1 MIVDKANP
9 SQDYK
14 DLINSYKELHKNE
27 GAFKGISL
35 RPLVPTLHKIIKSND
50 CKTLLDYGC
59 GKGCAYDD
67 RHRELGLADT
77 VQNLWDIDS
86 YTLYDPAYPQ
96 FDKIPTGKHDI
107 VLCTDVME
115 HIPEQDLD
123 WVIQKIFNYANKAVF
138 FSICTME
145 AIKTF
150 QEGKF
155 KGKNVHVTVQE
166 KEWWLNKFSKIWG
179 KQKTLKV
186 YLHFTSKEGNFAIC
200 LKKRRDKDGTDST
213 DRSSDKIAG

>member
-14 DLINSYKELHKNE
+14 DLISSYKELHKNE

-59 GKGCAYDD
+59 GKGYAYNDKYK
-67 RHRELGLADT
+67 ELGLADK
-77 VQNLWDIDS
+77 VQNLWNIDS
-86 YTLYDPAYPQ
+86 FSLYDPAYPSHN
-96 FDKIPTGKHDI
+96 KIPTGKYDI

-115 HIPEQDLD
+115 HIPEQDID